1 MRKSRMLAVSLV
13 LSSVF
18 CIALPQALTARQHA
32 DSNKSN
38 LVSARSKDRRF
49 GLPPAPYT
57 GGIKEEIPDKYKE
70 RYLEWKNE
78 FLSTD
83 TGRSQWSAYEQNQH
97 LVITITI
104 SCKDKYGAGT
114 GKYKWSDSGEL
125 VSATINLGCRIDEGY
140 PSPIYWPVVYSLA
153 PDDTWFFVSRNILAA
168 AKIAHEFGHIKQ
180 ASTTD
185 SAMYQLQN
193 QLIPTYNKILLSNG
207 HNQDDPRL
215 LELAKKM
222 GGIPVQ
228 IWENREYWGEVNAMR
243 FLRER
248 IVKESDKR
256 TLFAKITRTVDM
268 YAKGY
273 ADRFDQVAKQ

>member
-1 MRKSRMLAVSLV
+1 MRKSRLFSVALAI
-13 LSSVF
+13 SSVF
-18 CIALPQALTARQHA
+18 CIAFPQASNARQYSKTA
-32 DSNKSN
+32 DSVKFSDNG
-38 LVSARSKDRRF
+38 RF
-49 GLPPAPYT
+49 GPVATPYT

-70 RYLEWKNE
+70 RYLAWKAE

-83 TGRSQWSAYEQNQH
+83 TGRTQWSAYEQNTK
-97 LVITITI
+97 LVITISI

-114 GKYKWSDSGEL
+114 GKYKWSDTGEL
-125 VSATINLGCRIDEGY
+125 VSATISLGCRIDEGY
-140 PSPIYWPVVYSLA
+140 PNPIYWPVVNSLA
-153 PDDTWFFVSRNILAA
+153 PDDNSFFVSRNILAA

-185 SAMYQLQN
+185 STLYQLQN
-193 QLIPTYNKILLSNG
+193 QLIPTYNRILLSNG

-215 LELAKKM
+215 IDLSKRM

-256 TLFAKITRTVDM
+256 VLFAKITRTVDM

-273 ADRFDQVAKQ
+273 ADRFDQVAKE

>member
-1 MRKSRMLAVSLV
+1 MRISRLFSVSLI

-18 CIALPQALTARQHA
+18 CIAFPQALTAHQPKGSDQLVRVLA
-32 DSNKSN
+32 KST
-38 LVSARSKDRRF
+38 DGRF
-49 GLPPAPYT
+49 GLPPAAYT
-57 GGIKEEIPDKYKE
+57 GGIREEIPDKYKE
-70 RYLEWKNE
+70 RYLEWKSE

-83 TGRSQWSAYEQNQH
+83 TGKNQWSAFEQDQH

-114 GKYKWSDSGEL
+114 GKYKWSEAGQL
-125 VSATINLGCRIDEGY
+125 VSATISLGCRIDEGY

-153 PDDTWFFVSRNILAA
+153 PDDTSFFVSRNILAA

-185 SAMYQLQN
+185 STLYQLQN

-215 LELAKKM
+215 QELSKKM

-256 TLFAKITRTVDM
+256 TLFARITRTVDM

-273 ADRFDQVAKQ
+273 ADRFDQVAKE